1 MFYSTAHWH
10 PLLNG
15 YSGHF
20 PLSYNLN
27 ATHLRHP
34 LDYPDAS
41 WETLMRSG
49 ATHAVVHGPY
59 YRDDE
64 GERIGQWLV
73 EQRCASWSPNSM
85 VIGCLRCDRQSKVG
99 PEQCAA

>member
-1 MFYSTAHWH
+1 M
-10 PLLNG
+10 LNG

-41 WETLMRSG
+41 WQTLMKAG
-49 ATHAVVHGPY
+49 ATHAIVHGTY

-64 GERIGQWLV
+64 GERIGRWLIDHGARQTAEFEGDRV
-73 EQRCASWSPNSM
+73 FA
-85 VIGCLRCDRQSKVG
+85 LR
-99 PEQCAA
+99 